1 MPGPNVVQAG
11 RSNFLY
17 YNSAYTSG
25 TGTGYGTPTWV
36 EISRIGDLD
45 RTMTK
50 NATEVDMRAS
60 PTTIT
65 VFGNKTRELSFTY
78 YKKQGTTDAVFNALR
93 DSYETDN
100 ILDLKIQEEATGT
113 VGSIYDRG
121 PFIVSEM
128 TKAEPISGVE
138 SYDFKLK
145 VCDAE
150 QTAGV
155 PYVYQVA
162 IVQA

>member
-1 MPGPNVVQAG
+1 MPGPNVVQSG

-17 YNSAYTSG
+17 YNSAYTNG

-36 EISRIGDLD
+36 VIDRIGDLD
-45 RTMTK
+45 RGMTK

-60 PTTIT
+60 ATTIT

-78 YKKQGTTDAVFNALR
+78 YKKQGTADTVFNALR
-93 DSYETDN
+93 ASFETDN
-100 ILDLKIQEEATGT
+100 ILDIKIQEEATGT
-113 VGSIYDRG
+113 VGSLYDRG

-128 TKAEPISGVE
+128 TKAEPIAGVE

-145 VCDAE
+145 VVDAE

-155 PYVYQVA
+155 PFLYEVGL
-162 IVQA
+162 VQA